1 MPRIRQNAEQYAV
14 ADFQKELRIRRA
26 EYELQSIQSL
36 SDVTG
41 IPLTSLWK
49 NLKEPLTLRV
59 SVLEAIVK
67 AVHPD
72 ARIVLALLGYTTK
85 EINGGLK
92 NG

>member
-14 ADFQKELRIRRA
+14 EDFKKELRIRRA
-26 EYELQSIQSL
+26 EYELQSVQSL

-49 NLKEPLTLRV
+49 KLKEPLTLRV
-59 SVLEAIVK
+59 SDLEAIVK

-85 EINGGLK
+85 EINGGLQ

>member
-14 ADFQKELRIRRA
+14 EDFKKELRIRRA
-26 EYELQSIQSL
+26 EYELQSVQSL

-41 IPLTSLWK
+41 IPLTTLWK
-49 NLKEPLTLRV
+49 KVKEPMTFRV
-59 SVLEAIVK
+59 SDLSAIVK

-72 ARIVLALLGYTTK
+72 VKVVLALLGYTSK
-85 EINGGLK
+85 EIKGGLE